1 MAKVES
7 QNHSATVNCGSDFF
21 LFEFDLPVCSSYY
34 LNAMNERE
42 HISTMT
48 RREWIRGGGAL
59 AGAMMWPGLLRARA
73 KVNAPAK
80 QVIVIFLQGGLSH
93 YESFDPKPEAPTAYK
108 SEFGD
113 IRTSVPG
120 VRFAEHLP
128 MLAKRMHKFNLIR
141 GAFVDSPSHETAIH
155 MTLTGWTLKGANTTT
170 NDVNLTHPSMGAV
183 VAKKCG
189 ARVSGLPGYVTVP
202 QSGQLGVRVHY
213 GTAGQLG
220 KAFEPMDSGMPSGSL
235 TQPFSGPPNLMLNAG
250 LDTRRLADRLALLRG
265 VDELAGVADGL
276 DTYSQRAAEMLAGGK
291 AGGAFDISREP
302 LKVRERYGKHPWGQ
316 QALLARRL
324 AEAGVPYTLVNFNLN
339 QKTGQDWDNH
349 QRIFDVMKNK
359 LLPPTDRAISA
370 LLDDLDERG
379 LLEST
384 LVAVYSEFGRTP
396 RINSKGG
403 RDHWNQVCSVMLAG
417 GGLKRGVVVGS
428 STKAG
433 DVPKDR
439 PTPFNDILATMYR
452 QMGVPT
458 DEVFYDL
465 LGRPFPY
472 LPSGRVIGELV

>member
-1 MAKVES
+1 
-7 QNHSATVNCGSDFF
+7 
-21 LFEFDLPVCSSYY
+21 
-34 LNAMNERE
+34 MNERE
-42 HISTMT
+42 HIAALT
-48 RREWIRGGGAL
+48 RRQWIQGGGAL
-59 AGAMMWPGLLRARA
+59 AGAMLWPQLLRARA
-73 KVNAPAK
+73 KPGNGAPAK

-93 YESFDPKPEAPTAYK
+93 YESFDPKPDAPSAYK

-113 IRTSVPG
+113 IPTSVTG
-120 VRFAEHLP
+120 VHFAEHLP
-128 MLAKRMHKFNLIR
+128 LLAKRMHKFNLIR

-155 MTLTGWTLKGANTTT
+155 MTLTGWTLAGANTTT
-170 NDVNLTHPSMGAV
+170 KDVNLLHPSMGSVMARE
-183 VAKKCG
+183 CG
-189 ARVSGLPGYVTVP
+189 GRAQGLPPYVTVP

-213 GTAGQLG
+213 GTAGQMG
-220 KAFEPMDSGMPSGSL
+220 RAYEPMDSGMPSGSL
-235 TQPFSGPPNLMLNAG
+235 AKPFSGPEDLKLCEGLNA
-250 LDTRRLADRLALLRG
+250 RRLADRLALLRG
-265 VDELAGVADGL
+265 VDHLEGVADGL
-276 DTYSQRAAEMLAGGK
+276 DAYSQQAAQMLTGG
-291 AGGAFDISREP
+291 GVSNAFDLSREP
-302 LKVRERYGKHPWGQ
+302 MKVRERYGAHSWGQ

-349 QRIFDVMKNK
+349 NDIFNTMKNR

-384 LVAVYSEFGRTP
+384 LVAVYGEFGRTP
-396 RINSKGG
+396 KINDKGG

-439 PTPFNDILATMYR
+439 PTPFNDILATIYH
-452 QMGVPT
+452 QMGVAP
-458 DEVFYDL
+458 DGVFHDL
-465 LGRPFPY
+465 LDRSFPY
-472 LPSGRVIGELV
+472 LPSGKPIGELV

>member
-1 MAKVES
+1 
-7 QNHSATVNCGSDFF
+7 
-21 LFEFDLPVCSSYY
+21 
-34 LNAMNERE
+34 MNERKG
-42 HISTMT
+42 IAALT
-48 RREWIRGGGAL
+48 RRQWIQGGGAL
-59 AGAMMWPGLLRARA
+59 AGAMMWPGLLKARA
-73 KVNAPAK
+73 KKDAPAK
-80 QVIVIFLQGGLSH
+80 RAIVIFLQGGLSH

-113 IRTSVPG
+113 IPTSVPG

-128 MLAKRMHKFNLIR
+128 LLAKRMHKFNLIR
-141 GAFVDSPSHETAIH
+141 SAFVDSPSHETAIH

-170 NDVNLTHPSMGAV
+170 NDVNLVHPGMGAV
-183 VAKKCG
+183 VAKECAG
-189 ARVSGLPGYVTVP
+189 RAPGLPGYVTVP

-220 KAFEPMDSGMPSGSL
+220 KSFEPMDSGMPSGSL
-235 TQPFSGPPNLMLNAG
+235 AQPFSGPPNLMLNAA
-250 LDTRRLADRLALLRG
+250 LDTRRLADRLALLRD
-265 VDELAGVADGL
+265 VDQISGVADGL
-276 DTYSQRAAEMLAGGK
+276 DSYSQSAADMLAGGEV
-291 AGGAFDISREP
+291 GGAFDISREP
-302 LKVRERYGKHPWGQ
+302 LKVRERYGAHSWGQ

-324 AEAGVPYTLVNFNLN
+324 AEVGVPYTLVNFNLN

-349 QRIFDVMKNK
+349 NDIFNVMKTK

-370 LLDDLDERG
+370 LLDDLEERG
-379 LLEST
+379 LLDST

-396 RINSKGG
+396 KINDKGG

-452 QMGVPT
+452 QMGVPV
-458 DEVFYDL
+458 DQVFHDL

-472 LPSGRVIGELV
+472 LPSGKPVGELI

>member
-1 MAKVES
+1 MSERMDMAS
-7 QNHSATVNCGSDFF
+7 
-21 LFEFDLPVCSSYY
+21 
-34 LNAMNERE
+34 
-42 HISTMT
+42 MT
-48 RREWIRGGGAL
+48 RRDWIAGGGAL
-59 AGAMMWPGLLRARA
+59 AGAMMWPGLLKGQA
-73 KVNAPAK
+73 KSESPAK
-80 QVIVIFLQGGLSH
+80 QIIVIFLQGGLSH
-93 YESFDPKPEAPTAYK
+93 YESFDPKPDAPTAYK
-108 SEFGD
+108 STFGD

-128 MLAKRMHKFNLIR
+128 MLAKRMHQFNIVR
-141 GAFVDSPSHETAIH
+141 SAFVDSPSHETAIH

-170 NDVNLTHPSMGAV
+170 NDVNRVHPGMGAV
-183 VAKKCG
+183 IAKECG
-189 ARVSGLPGYVTVP
+189 GRTPGLPPYVTVP

-213 GTAGQLG
+213 ATAGQLG
-220 KAFEPMDSGMPSGSL
+220 KAYEPMDSGMPSGSIA
-235 TQPFSGPPNLMLNAG
+235 QPFAGPRNLTLSES
-250 LDTRRLADRLALLRG
+250 LSTRRLADRLALLQSVDQLPG
-265 VDELAGVADGL
+265 VTDGL
-276 DTYSQRAAEMLAGGK
+276 DAYSQRAAEMLAGGA
-291 AGGAFDISREP
+291 AGGAFDLSREP
-302 LKVRERYGKHPWGQ
+302 RKVRERYGAHSWGQ

-379 LLEST
+379 LLDST
-384 LVAVYSEFGRTP
+384 LVAVYGEFGRTP
-396 RINSKGG
+396 KINKDGG

-452 QMGVPT
+452 QMGVPS
-458 DEVFYDL
+458 DEVFHDL

-472 LPSGRVIGELV
+472 LPSGKPIGELV

>member
-1 MAKVES
+1 
-7 QNHSATVNCGSDFF
+7 
-21 LFEFDLPVCSSYY
+21 
-34 LNAMNERE
+34 MNERKG
-42 HISTMT
+42 IAALT
-48 RREWIRGGGAL
+48 RRQWIQGGGAL
-59 AGAMMWPGLLRARA
+59 AGAMMWPGLLKARA
-73 KVNAPAK
+73 KKDAPAK
-80 QVIVIFLQGGLSH
+80 RAIVIFLQGGLSH

-113 IRTSVPG
+113 IPTSVPG

-128 MLAKRMHKFNLIR
+128 LLAKRMHKFNLIR
-141 GAFVDSPSHETAIH
+141 SAFVDSPSHETAIH

-170 NDVNLTHPSMGAV
+170 NDVNLVHPGMGAV
-183 VAKKCG
+183 VAKECAG
-189 ARVSGLPGYVTVP
+189 RVPGLPGYVTVP

-220 KAFEPMDSGMPSGSL
+220 KSFEPMDSGMPSGSL
-235 TQPFSGPPNLMLNAG
+235 AQPFSGPPNLMLNAALG
-250 LDTRRLADRLALLRG
+250 TRRLADRLALLRD
-265 VDELAGVADGL
+265 VDQISGVADGL
-276 DTYSQRAAEMLAGGK
+276 DSYSQSAAEMLAGGEV
-291 AGGAFDISREP
+291 GGAFDISREP
-302 LKVRERYGKHPWGQ
+302 LKVRERYGAHSWGQ

-324 AEAGVPYTLVNFNLN
+324 AEVGVPYTLVNFNLN

-349 QRIFDVMKNK
+349 NDIFNVMKTK

-370 LLDDLDERG
+370 LLDDLEERG
-379 LLEST
+379 LLDST

-396 RINSKGG
+396 KINDKGG

-458 DEVFYDL
+458 DQVFHDL

-472 LPSGRVIGELV
+472 LPSGKPIGELI

>member
-1 MAKVES
+1 
-7 QNHSATVNCGSDFF
+7 
-21 LFEFDLPVCSSYY
+21 
-34 LNAMNERE
+34 MNERE
-42 HISTMT
+42 DIAALT
-48 RREWIRGGGAL
+48 RRQWIQGGGAL
-59 AGAMMWPGLLRARA
+59 AGAMMWPGLLKARA
-73 KVNAPAK
+73 KKDAPAK
-80 QVIVIFLQGGLSH
+80 RVIVIFLQGGLSH

-108 SEFGD
+108 SDFGD
-113 IRTSVPG
+113 IPTSVPG

-128 MLAKRMHKFNLIR
+128 LLAKRMHKFNLIR
-141 GAFVDSPSHETAIH
+141 SAFVDSPSHETAIH

-170 NDVNLTHPSMGAV
+170 NDVNRVHPGMGAV
-183 VAKKCG
+183 VAKECG
-189 ARVSGLPGYVTVP
+189 DRASGLPRYVTVP

-235 TQPFSGPPNLMLNAG
+235 AQPFNGPPNLMLNAG
-250 LDTRRLADRLALLRG
+250 LDTQRLAARLALLRD
-265 VDELAGVADGL
+265 VDELAGVADGM
-276 DTYSQRAAEMLAGGK
+276 DTYSQRAAEMLAGGA
-291 AGGAFDISREP
+291 AGGAFDLSRES

-349 QRIFDVMKNK
+349 TNIFNVMKTK
-359 LLPPTDRAISA
+359 LLPPTDRAIST
-370 LLDDLDERG
+370 LLDDLEERG
-379 LLEST
+379 LLGST
-384 LVAVYSEFGRTP
+384 LVAVYGEFGRTP
-396 RINSKGG
+396 KINDKGG

-458 DEVFYDL
+458 DQVFHDL

-472 LPSGRVIGELV
+472 LPSGRPFGELI

>member
-1 MAKVES
+1 M
-7 QNHSATVNCGSDFF
+7 
-21 LFEFDLPVCSSYY
+21 
-34 LNAMNERE
+34 
-42 HISTMT
+42 
-48 RREWIRGGGAL
+48 
-59 AGAMMWPGLLRARA
+59 
-73 KVNAPAK
+73 
-80 QVIVIFLQGGLSH
+80 
-93 YESFDPKPEAPTAYK
+93 
-108 SEFGD
+108 
-113 IRTSVPG
+113 
-120 VRFAEHLP
+120 
-128 MLAKRMHKFNLIR
+128 
-141 GAFVDSPSHETAIH
+141 
-155 MTLTGWTLKGANTTT
+155 
-170 NDVNLTHPSMGAV
+170 
-183 VAKKCG
+183 
-189 ARVSGLPGYVTVP
+189 
-202 QSGQLGVRVHY
+202 
-213 GTAGQLG
+213 
-220 KAFEPMDSGMPSGSL
+220 
-235 TQPFSGPPNLMLNAG
+235 
-250 LDTRRLADRLALLRG
+250 
-265 VDELAGVADGL
+265 
-276 DTYSQRAAEMLAGGK
+276 
-291 AGGAFDISREP
+291 
-302 LKVRERYGKHPWGQ
+302 
-316 QALLARRL
+316 LARRL

-339 QKTGQDWDNH
+339 QTTGQDWDNH

-396 RINSKGG
+396 KINKDGG

-472 LPSGRVIGELV
+472 LPSGRVIGELI

>member
-1 MAKVES
+1 MANQDHK
-7 QNHSATVNCGSDFF
+7 NHPAT
-21 LFEFDLPVCSSYY
+21 L
-34 LNAMNERE
+34 
-42 HISTMT
+42 T
-48 RREWIRGGGAL
+48 RRQWIQGGGAL
-59 AGAMMWPGLLRARA
+59 AGAMMWPGLLKARA
-73 KVNAPAK
+73 NKDAPAK

-113 IRTSVPG
+113 IPTSVPG

-128 MLAKRMHKFNLIR
+128 LLAKRMHKFNLIR
-141 GAFVDSPSHETAIH
+141 SAFVDSPSHETAIH

-170 NDVNLTHPSMGAV
+170 NDINLVHPGMGAV
-183 VAKKCG
+183 VAKECG
-189 ARVSGLPGYVTVP
+189 GRTPGLPGYVTVP

-220 KAFEPMDSGMPSGSL
+220 KSFEPMDSGMPSGSL
-235 TQPFSGPPNLMLNAG
+235 AQPFNGPPNLMLNAG

-265 VDELAGVADGL
+265 VDQISDVAGGL
-276 DTYSQRAAEMLAGGK
+276 DTYGQRAAEMLTGGK
-291 AGGAFDISREP
+291 VGGAFDISREP
-302 LKVRERYGKHPWGQ
+302 TKVRERYGAHSWGQ

-324 AEAGVPYTLVNFNLN
+324 AEVGVPYTLVNFNLN
-339 QKTGQDWDNH
+339 QSTGQDWDNH
-349 QRIFDVMKNK
+349 TNIFSVMKNK

-370 LLDDLDERG
+370 LLDDLEERG
-379 LLEST
+379 LLDTT
-384 LVAVYSEFGRTP
+384 LVAVYGEFGRTP
-396 RINSKGG
+396 KINDKGG

-452 QMGVPT
+452 QMGVPV
-458 DEVFYDL
+458 DQVFHDL

-472 LPSGRVIGELV
+472 LPSGKPVGELI

>member
-1 MAKVES
+1 MRVYQDQ
-7 QNHSATVNCGSDFF
+7 QNHPAT
-21 LFEFDLPVCSSYY
+21 L
-34 LNAMNERE
+34 
-42 HISTMT
+42 T
-48 RREWIRGGGAL
+48 RRQWIQGGGAL
-59 AGAMMWPGLLRARA
+59 AGAMMWPGLLKAQA
-73 KVNAPAK
+73 KKDAPAK
-80 QVIVIFLQGGLSH
+80 QAIVIFLQGGLSH

-108 SEFGD
+108 SEFGE
-113 IRTSVPG
+113 ISTSVPG

-128 MLAKRMHKFNLIR
+128 LLAKRMHKFNLIR

-235 TQPFSGPPNLMLNAG
+235 AQPFSGPPNLMLNAG

-276 DTYSQRAAEMLAGGK
+276 DTYSQQAVEMLAGGK

-302 LKVRERYGKHPWGQ
+302 LKVRERYGKHSWGQ
-316 QALLARRL
+316 QTLLARRL

-349 QRIFDVMKNK
+349 RDIFNVMKNK

-379 LLEST
+379 LLDTT

-396 RINSKGG
+396 KINKDGG
-403 RDHWNQVCSVMLAG
+403 RDHWSQVCSVMLAG

-452 QMGVPT
+452 QMGVPA
-458 DEVFYDL
+458 DEVFHDL

-472 LPSGRVIGELV
+472 LPSGRVIGELI

>member
-1 MAKVES
+1 MDMAS
-7 QNHSATVNCGSDFF
+7 
-21 LFEFDLPVCSSYY
+21 
-34 LNAMNERE
+34 
-42 HISTMT
+42 MT
-48 RREWIRGGGAL
+48 RRDWIAGGGAL
-59 AGAMMWPGLLRARA
+59 AGAMMWPGLLKAQA
-73 KVNAPAK
+73 KADSPAK
-80 QVIVIFLQGGLSH
+80 QIIVIFLQGGLSH
-93 YESFDPKPEAPTAYK
+93 YESFDPKPDAPTAYK
-108 SEFGD
+108 STFGD

-128 MLAKRMHKFNLIR
+128 MLAKRMHQFNIVR
-141 GAFVDSPSHETAIH
+141 SAFVDSPSHETAIH

-170 NDVNLTHPSMGAV
+170 NDVNRVHPGMGAV
-183 VAKKCG
+183 IAKECG
-189 ARVSGLPGYVTVP
+189 GRTPGLPPYVTVP

-213 GTAGQLG
+213 ATAGQLG
-220 KAFEPMDSGMPSGSL
+220 KAYEPMDSGMPSGSIA
-235 TQPFSGPPNLMLNAG
+235 QPFAGPRNLTLNEG
-250 LDTRRLADRLALLRG
+250 LSTRRLADRLALLQSVDQLPG
-265 VDELAGVADGL
+265 VTDGL
-276 DTYSQRAAEMLAGGK
+276 DAYSQRAAEMLAGGA
-291 AGGAFDISREP
+291 AGGAFDLSRE
-302 LKVRERYGKHPWGQ
+302 LRKVRERYGAHSWGQ

-379 LLEST
+379 LLDST
-384 LVAVYSEFGRTP
+384 LVAVYGEFGRTP
-396 RINSKGG
+396 KINKDGG

-452 QMGVPT
+452 QMGVPS
-458 DEVFYDL
+458 DEVFHDL

-472 LPSGRVIGELV
+472 LPSGKPIGELV

>member
-1 MAKVES
+1 MSERMDMAS
-7 QNHSATVNCGSDFF
+7 
-21 LFEFDLPVCSSYY
+21 
-34 LNAMNERE
+34 
-42 HISTMT
+42 MT
-48 RREWIRGGGAL
+48 RRDWIAGGGAL
-59 AGAMMWPGLLRARA
+59 AGAMMWPGLLKAQA
-73 KVNAPAK
+73 KADSPAK
-80 QVIVIFLQGGLSH
+80 QIIVIFLQGGLSH
-93 YESFDPKPEAPTAYK
+93 YESFDPKPDAPTAYK
-108 SEFGD
+108 STFGD

-128 MLAKRMHKFNLIR
+128 MLAKRMHQFNIVR
-141 GAFVDSPSHETAIH
+141 SAFVDSPSHETAIH

-170 NDVNLTHPSMGAV
+170 NDVNRVHPGMGAV
-183 VAKKCG
+183 IAKECG
-189 ARVSGLPGYVTVP
+189 GRTPGLPPYVTVP

-213 GTAGQLG
+213 ATAGQLG
-220 KAFEPMDSGMPSGSL
+220 KAYEPMDSGMPSGSIA
-235 TQPFSGPPNLMLNAG
+235 QPFAGPRNLTLSES
-250 LDTRRLADRLALLRG
+250 LSTRRLADRLALLQSVDQLPG
-265 VDELAGVADGL
+265 VTDGL
-276 DTYSQRAAEMLAGGK
+276 DAYSQRAAEMLAGGA
-291 AGGAFDISREP
+291 AGGAFDLSREP
-302 LKVRERYGKHPWGQ
+302 SKVRERYGAHSWGQ

-359 LLPPTDRAISA
+359 LLPPTDRAIST

-379 LLEST
+379 LLDST
-384 LVAVYSEFGRTP
+384 LVAVYGEFGRTP
-396 RINSKGG
+396 KINKDGG

-452 QMGVPT
+452 QMGVPS
-458 DEVFYDL
+458 DEVFHDL

-472 LPSGRVIGELV
+472 LPSGKPIGELV

>member
-1 MAKVES
+1 MSERMDMAS
-7 QNHSATVNCGSDFF
+7 
-21 LFEFDLPVCSSYY
+21 
-34 LNAMNERE
+34 
-42 HISTMT
+42 MT
-48 RREWIRGGGAL
+48 RRDWIAGGGAL
-59 AGAMMWPGLLRARA
+59 AGAMMWPGLLKAQA
-73 KVNAPAK
+73 KADSPAK
-80 QVIVIFLQGGLSH
+80 QIIVIFLQGGLSH
-93 YESFDPKPEAPTAYK
+93 YESFDPKPDAPTAYK
-108 SEFGD
+108 STFGD

-128 MLAKRMHKFNLIR
+128 MLAKRMHQFNIVR
-141 GAFVDSPSHETAIH
+141 SAFVDSPSHETAIH

-170 NDVNLTHPSMGAV
+170 NDVNRVHPGMGAV
-183 VAKKCG
+183 IAKECG
-189 ARVSGLPGYVTVP
+189 GRTPGLPPYVTVP

-213 GTAGQLG
+213 ATAGQLG
-220 KAFEPMDSGMPSGSL
+220 KAYEPMDSGMPSGSIA
-235 TQPFSGPPNLMLNAG
+235 QPFAGPRNLTLSES
-250 LDTRRLADRLALLRG
+250 LSTRRLADRLALLQSVDQLPG
-265 VDELAGVADGL
+265 VTDGL
-276 DTYSQRAAEMLAGGK
+276 DAYSQRAAEMLAGGA
-291 AGGAFDISREP
+291 AGGAFDLSREP
-302 LKVRERYGKHPWGQ
+302 RKVRERYGAHSWGQ

-379 LLEST
+379 LLDST
-384 LVAVYSEFGRTP
+384 LVAVYGEFGRTP
-396 RINSKGG
+396 KINKDGG

-452 QMGVPT
+452 QMGVPS
-458 DEVFYDL
+458 DEVFHDL

-472 LPSGRVIGELV
+472 LPSGKPIGELI

>member
-1 MAKVES
+1 
-7 QNHSATVNCGSDFF
+7 
-21 LFEFDLPVCSSYY
+21 
-34 LNAMNERE
+34 
-42 HISTMT
+42 MT
-48 RREWIRGGGAL
+48 RRQWIQGGGAF
-59 AGAMMWPGLLRARA
+59 AGAMMWPGLLKAQL
-73 KVNAPAK
+73 KKDAPAK

-108 SEFGD
+108 SEFGE
-113 IRTSVPG
+113 IQTSVPG

-128 MLAKRMHKFNLIR
+128 LLAKRMHKFNLIR
-141 GAFVDSPSHETAIH
+141 GAYVDSPSHETAIH

-170 NDVNLTHPSMGAV
+170 NDVNIVHPGMGAV
-183 VAKKCG
+183 VAKECG
-189 ARVSGLPGYVTVP
+189 GRVPGLPGYVTVP

-220 KAFEPMDSGMPSGSL
+220 KSFEPMDSGMPSGSL
-235 TQPFSGPPNLMLNAG
+235 AKPFSGPPNLMLNSG
-250 LDTRRLADRLALLRG
+250 QDTRRLADRLALLRD
-265 VDELAGVADGL
+265 VDQISGVADGL

-291 AGGAFDISREP
+291 VGGAFDISREP
-302 LKVRERYGKHPWGQ
+302 MKVRERYGAHSWGQ

-324 AEAGVPYTLVNFNLN
+324 VEVGVPYTLVNFNLN
-339 QKTGQDWDNH
+339 QNTGQDWDNH
-349 QRIFDVMKNK
+349 TNIFSVMKNK

-370 LLDDLDERG
+370 LLDDLEERG
-379 LLEST
+379 LLDTT
-384 LVAVYSEFGRTP
+384 LVAVYGEFGRTP
-396 RINSKGG
+396 KINDKGG

-452 QMGVPT
+452 QMGVQS
-458 DEVFYDL
+458 DQVFHDL

-472 LPSGRVIGELV
+472 LPSGKPVGELI

>member
-1 MAKVES
+1 MS
-7 QNHSATVNCGSDFF
+7 
-21 LFEFDLPVCSSYY
+21 
-34 LNAMNERE
+34 ERLD
-42 HISTMT
+42 IASMT
-48 RREWIRGGGAL
+48 RRDWIAGGGAL
-59 AGAMMWPGLLRARA
+59 AGAMMWPGLLEARA
-73 KVNAPAK
+73 KAKAPAK

-108 SEFGD
+108 STFGD

-128 MLAKRMHKFNLIR
+128 MLAKRMHKFNLMR
-141 GAFVDSPSHETAIH
+141 GAFVGSPSHETAIH

-170 NDVNLTHPSMGAV
+170 KDVNRVHPGMGAV
-183 VAKKCG
+183 VAKECG
-189 ARVSGLPGYVTVP
+189 GRAPGLPGYVTVP

-213 GTAGQLG
+213 GTSGQLG

-235 TQPFSGPPNLMLNAG
+235 AKPFAGPKNLT
-250 LDTRRLADRLALLRG
+250 LDESLSTRRLADRLALLRG
-265 VDELAGVADGL
+265 VDHLAGVADGL
-276 DTYSQRAAEMLAGGK
+276 DAYSQRAAEMLAGGT
-291 AGGAFDISREP
+291 AGGAFDLSREP
-302 LKVRERYGKHPWGQ
+302 LKVRERYGAHTWGQ

-339 QKTGQDWDNH
+339 QSTGQDWDNH
-349 QRIFDVMKNK
+349 RRIFDVMKNK

-379 LLEST
+379 LLDST
-384 LVAVYSEFGRTP
+384 LVAVYGEFGRTP
-396 RINSKGG
+396 KINKDGG

-439 PTPFNDILATMYR
+439 PTPFNDILATMYH
-452 QMGVPT
+452 QLGVAP
-458 DEVFYDL
+458 DQIFHDL

-472 LPSGRVIGELV
+472 LPSGRVIGELI

>member
-1 MAKVES
+1 
-7 QNHSATVNCGSDFF
+7 
-21 LFEFDLPVCSSYY
+21 
-34 LNAMNERE
+34 MNERKG
-42 HISTMT
+42 IAAVT
-48 RREWIRGGGAL
+48 RRQWIQGGGAL
-59 AGAMMWPGLLRARA
+59 AGAMMWPGLLKARA
-73 KVNAPAK
+73 KKDAPAK
-80 QVIVIFLQGGLSH
+80 RAIVIFLQGGLSH

-113 IRTSVPG
+113 IPTSVPG

-128 MLAKRMHKFNLIR
+128 LLAKRMHKFNLIR
-141 GAFVDSPSHETAIH
+141 SAFVDSPSHETAIH

-170 NDVNLTHPSMGAV
+170 NDVNLVHPGMGAV
-183 VAKKCG
+183 VAKECG
-189 ARVSGLPGYVTVP
+189 GRAPGLPGYVTVP

-220 KAFEPMDSGMPSGSL
+220 KSFEPMDSGMPSGSL
-235 TQPFSGPPNLMLNAG
+235 AQPFSGPPNLMLNAA
-250 LDTRRLADRLALLRG
+250 LDTRRLADRLALLRD
-265 VDELAGVADGL
+265 VDQISGVADGL
-276 DTYSQRAAEMLAGGK
+276 DSYSQSAAEMLAGGEV
-291 AGGAFDISREP
+291 GGAFDISREP
-302 LKVRERYGKHPWGQ
+302 LKVRERYGAHSWGQ

-324 AEAGVPYTLVNFNLN
+324 AEVGVPYTLVNFNLN

-349 QRIFDVMKNK
+349 NDIFNVMKTK

-370 LLDDLDERG
+370 LLDDLEERG
-379 LLEST
+379 LLDST

-396 RINSKGG
+396 KINDKGG

-458 DEVFYDL
+458 DQVFHDL

-472 LPSGRVIGELV
+472 LPSGKPIGELI

>member
-1 MAKVES
+1 M
-7 QNHSATVNCGSDFF
+7 
-21 LFEFDLPVCSSYY
+21 DLAS
-34 LNAMNERE
+34 
-42 HISTMT
+42 MT
-48 RREWIRGGGAL
+48 RRDWIAGGGAL
-59 AGAMMWPGLLRARA
+59 AGAMMWPGLLKAQA
-73 KVNAPAK
+73 KADSPAK
-80 QVIVIFLQGGLSH
+80 QIIVIFLQGGLSH
-93 YESFDPKPEAPTAYK
+93 YESFDPKPDAPTAYK
-108 SEFGD
+108 STFGD

-128 MLAKRMHKFNLIR
+128 MLAKRMHQFNIVR
-141 GAFVDSPSHETAIH
+141 SAFVDSPSHETAIH

-170 NDVNLTHPSMGAV
+170 NDVNRVHPGMGAV
-183 VAKKCG
+183 IAKECG
-189 ARVSGLPGYVTVP
+189 GRTPGLPPYVTVP

-213 GTAGQLG
+213 ATAGQLG
-220 KAFEPMDSGMPSGSL
+220 KAYEPMDSGMPSGSIA
-235 TQPFSGPPNLMLNAG
+235 QPFAGPRNLTLSES
-250 LDTRRLADRLALLRG
+250 LSTRRLADRLALLQSVDQLPG
-265 VDELAGVADGL
+265 VTDGL
-276 DTYSQRAAEMLAGGK
+276 DAYSQHAAEMLAGGA
-291 AGGAFDISREP
+291 AGGAFDLSREP
-302 LKVRERYGKHPWGQ
+302 SKVRERYGAHSWGQ

-379 LLEST
+379 LLDST
-384 LVAVYSEFGRTP
+384 LVAVYGEFGRTP
-396 RINSKGG
+396 KINKDGG

-452 QMGVPT
+452 QMGVPS
-458 DEVFYDL
+458 DEVFHDL

-472 LPSGRVIGELV
+472 LPSGKPIGELV

>member
-1 MAKVES
+1 MRVYQDQ
-7 QNHSATVNCGSDFF
+7 QNHPAT
-21 LFEFDLPVCSSYY
+21 L
-34 LNAMNERE
+34 
-42 HISTMT
+42 T
-48 RREWIRGGGAL
+48 RRQWIQGGGAL

-128 MLAKRMHKFNLIR
+128 LLAKRMHKFNLIR

-339 QKTGQDWDNH
+339 QTTGQDWDNH

-452 QMGVPT
+452 QMGVPA
-458 DEVFYDL
+458 DEVFHDL

>member
-1 MAKVES
+1 
-7 QNHSATVNCGSDFF
+7 
-21 LFEFDLPVCSSYY
+21 
-34 LNAMNERE
+34 MNERKG
-42 HISTMT
+42 IAAVT
-48 RREWIRGGGAL
+48 RRQWIQGGGAL
-59 AGAMMWPGLLRARA
+59 AGAMMWPGLLKARA
-73 KVNAPAK
+73 KKDAPAK
-80 QVIVIFLQGGLSH
+80 RAIVIFLQGGLSH

-113 IRTSVPG
+113 IPTSVPG

-128 MLAKRMHKFNLIR
+128 LLAKRMHKFNLIR
-141 GAFVDSPSHETAIH
+141 SAFVDSPSHETAIH

-170 NDVNLTHPSMGAV
+170 NDVNLVHPGMGAV
-183 VAKKCG
+183 VAKECAG
-189 ARVSGLPGYVTVP
+189 RVPGLPGYVTVP

-220 KAFEPMDSGMPSGSL
+220 KSFEPMDSGMPSGSL
-235 TQPFSGPPNLMLNAG
+235 AQPFSGPPNLMLNAA
-250 LDTRRLADRLALLRG
+250 LDTRRLADRLALLRD
-265 VDELAGVADGL
+265 VDQISGVADGL
-276 DTYSQRAAEMLAGGK
+276 DSYSQSAAEMLAGGEV
-291 AGGAFDISREP
+291 GGAFDISREP
-302 LKVRERYGKHPWGQ
+302 LKVRERYGAHSWGQ

-324 AEAGVPYTLVNFNLN
+324 AEVGVPYTLVNFNLN

-349 QRIFDVMKNK
+349 NDIFNVMKTK

-370 LLDDLDERG
+370 LLDDLEERG
-379 LLEST
+379 LLDST

-396 RINSKGG
+396 KINDKGG

-458 DEVFYDL
+458 NQVFHDL

-472 LPSGRVIGELV
+472 LPSGKPIGELI

>member
-1 MAKVES
+1 MSERMDMAS
-7 QNHSATVNCGSDFF
+7 
-21 LFEFDLPVCSSYY
+21 
-34 LNAMNERE
+34 
-42 HISTMT
+42 MT
-48 RREWIRGGGAL
+48 RRDWIAGGGAL
-59 AGAMMWPGLLRARA
+59 AGAMMWPGLLKAQA
-73 KVNAPAK
+73 KSDSPAK
-80 QVIVIFLQGGLSH
+80 QIIVIFLQGGLSH
-93 YESFDPKPEAPTAYK
+93 YESFDPKPDAPTAYK
-108 SEFGD
+108 STFGD

-128 MLAKRMHKFNLIR
+128 MLAKRMHQFNIVR
-141 GAFVDSPSHETAIH
+141 SAFVDSPSHETAIH

-170 NDVNLTHPSMGAV
+170 NDVNRVHPGMGAV
-183 VAKKCG
+183 IAKECG
-189 ARVSGLPGYVTVP
+189 GRTPGLPPYVTVP

-213 GTAGQLG
+213 ATAGQLG
-220 KAFEPMDSGMPSGSL
+220 KAYEPMDSGMPSGSIA
-235 TQPFSGPPNLMLNAG
+235 QPFAGPRNLTLSES
-250 LDTRRLADRLALLRG
+250 LSTRRLADRLALLQSVDQLPG
-265 VDELAGVADGL
+265 VTDGL
-276 DTYSQRAAEMLAGGK
+276 DAYSQRAAEMLAGGA
-291 AGGAFDISREP
+291 AGGAFDLSREP
-302 LKVRERYGKHPWGQ
+302 RKVRERYGAHSWGQ

-379 LLEST
+379 LLDST
-384 LVAVYSEFGRTP
+384 LVAVYGEFGRTP
-396 RINSKGG
+396 KINKDGG

-452 QMGVPT
+452 QMGVPS
-458 DEVFYDL
+458 DEVFHDL

-472 LPSGRVIGELV
+472 LPSGKPIGELV

>member
-1 MAKVES
+1 MDMAS
-7 QNHSATVNCGSDFF
+7 
-21 LFEFDLPVCSSYY
+21 
-34 LNAMNERE
+34 
-42 HISTMT
+42 MT
-48 RREWIRGGGAL
+48 RRDWIAGGGAL
-59 AGAMMWPGLLRARA
+59 AGAMMWPGLLKAQA
-73 KVNAPAK
+73 KADSPAK
-80 QVIVIFLQGGLSH
+80 QIIVIFLQGGLSH
-93 YESFDPKPEAPTAYK
+93 YESFDPKPDAPTAYK
-108 SEFGD
+108 STFGD

-128 MLAKRMHKFNLIR
+128 MLAKRMHQFNIVR
-141 GAFVDSPSHETAIH
+141 SAFVDSPSHETAIH

-170 NDVNLTHPSMGAV
+170 NDVNRVHPGMGAV
-183 VAKKCG
+183 IAKECG
-189 ARVSGLPGYVTVP
+189 GRTPGLPPYVTVP

-213 GTAGQLG
+213 ATAGQLG
-220 KAFEPMDSGMPSGSL
+220 KAYEPMDSGMPSGSIA
-235 TQPFSGPPNLMLNAG
+235 QPFAGPRNLTLSES
-250 LDTRRLADRLALLRG
+250 LSTRRLADRLALLQSVDQLPG
-265 VDELAGVADGL
+265 VTDGL
-276 DTYSQRAAEMLAGGK
+276 DAYSQRAAEMLAGGA
-291 AGGAFDISREP
+291 AGGAFDLSREP
-302 LKVRERYGKHPWGQ
+302 RKVRERYGTHSWGQ

-379 LLEST
+379 LLDST
-384 LVAVYSEFGRTP
+384 LVAVYGEFGRTP
-396 RINSKGG
+396 KINKDGG

-452 QMGVPT
+452 QMGVPS
-458 DEVFYDL
+458 DEVFHDL

-472 LPSGRVIGELV
+472 LPSGKPIGELV

>member
-1 MAKVES
+1 MSERMDMAS
-7 QNHSATVNCGSDFF
+7 
-21 LFEFDLPVCSSYY
+21 
-34 LNAMNERE
+34 
-42 HISTMT
+42 MT
-48 RREWIRGGGAL
+48 RRDWIAGGGAL
-59 AGAMMWPGLLRARA
+59 AGAMMWPGLLKAQA
-73 KVNAPAK
+73 KSDSPAK
-80 QVIVIFLQGGLSH
+80 QIIVIFLQGGLSH
-93 YESFDPKPEAPTAYK
+93 YESFDPKPDAPTAYK
-108 SEFGD
+108 STFGD

-128 MLAKRMHKFNLIR
+128 MLAKRMHQFNIVR
-141 GAFVDSPSHETAIH
+141 SAFVDSPSHETAIH

-170 NDVNLTHPSMGAV
+170 NDVNRVHPGMGAV
-183 VAKKCG
+183 IAKECG
-189 ARVSGLPGYVTVP
+189 GRTPGLPPYVTVP

-213 GTAGQLG
+213 ATAGQLG
-220 KAFEPMDSGMPSGSL
+220 KAYEPMDSGMPSGSIA
-235 TQPFSGPPNLMLNAG
+235 QPFAGPRNLTLSES
-250 LDTRRLADRLALLRG
+250 LSTRRLADRLALLQSVDQLPG
-265 VDELAGVADGL
+265 VTDGL
-276 DTYSQRAAEMLAGGK
+276 DAYSQRAAEMLAGGA
-291 AGGAFDISREP
+291 AGGAFDLSREP
-302 LKVRERYGKHPWGQ
+302 RKVRERYGAHSWGQ

-379 LLEST
+379 LLDST
-384 LVAVYSEFGRTP
+384 LVAVYGEFGRTP
-396 RINSKGG
+396 KINKDGG

-452 QMGVPT
+452 QMGVPS
-458 DEVFYDL
+458 DEVFHDL

-472 LPSGRVIGELV
+472 LPSGKPIGELI

>member
-1 MAKVES
+1 MNGS
-7 QNHSATVNCGSDFF
+7 GQISA
-21 LFEFDLPVCSSYY
+21 
-34 LNAMNERE
+34 
-42 HISTMT
+42 MT
-48 RREWIRGGGAL
+48 RRQWIQGGGAF
-59 AGAMMWPGLLRARA
+59 AGAMMWPGLLKAQV
-73 KVNAPAK
+73 KKDAPAK

-113 IRTSVPG
+113 IPTSVPG

-128 MLAKRMHKFNLIR
+128 LLAKRMHKFNLIR
-141 GAFVDSPSHETAIH
+141 SAFVDSPSHETAIH

-170 NDVNLTHPSMGAV
+170 NDINLVHPGMGAV
-183 VAKKCG
+183 VAKECG
-189 ARVSGLPGYVTVP
+189 GRASGLPGYVTVP

-220 KAFEPMDSGMPSGSL
+220 KSFEPMDSGMPSGSL
-235 TQPFSGPPNLMLNAG
+235 AKPFNGPPNLMLNAG

-265 VDELAGVADGL
+265 VDQISGVADGL
-276 DTYSQRAAEMLAGGK
+276 DTYSQSAAEMLAGGEV
-291 AGGAFDISREP
+291 GGAFDISREP
-302 LKVRERYGKHPWGQ
+302 LKVRERYGAHSWGQ

-324 AEAGVPYTLVNFNLN
+324 AEVGVPYTLVNFNLN

-349 QRIFDVMKNK
+349 NDIFNVMKTK

-370 LLDDLDERG
+370 LLDDLEERG
-379 LLEST
+379 LLDST

-396 RINSKGG
+396 KINDKGG

-417 GGLKRGVVVGS
+417 GGLKRGGGVGS

-439 PTPFNDILATMYR
+439 PTPFNDILATMYH

-458 DEVFYDL
+458 DQVFHDL

-472 LPSGRVIGELV
+472 LPSGKPIGELI